1 MVDTASVWP
10 RCRRCSMIMWPA
22 AKHSA
27 ADAVAKAQFVLP
39 EAELLRAM
47 FDVRYFHRA
56 RRRRQ

>member
-1 MVDTASVWP
+1 
-10 RCRRCSMIMWPA
+10 MIMWPA